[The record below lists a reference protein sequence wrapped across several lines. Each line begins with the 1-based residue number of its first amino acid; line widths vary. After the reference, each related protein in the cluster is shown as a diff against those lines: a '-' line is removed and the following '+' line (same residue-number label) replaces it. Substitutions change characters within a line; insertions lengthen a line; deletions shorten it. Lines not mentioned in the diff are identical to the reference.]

1 VVTVC
6 SELNRRRHR
15 NYSGGGHVRTQR
27 AYHATMRDLGL
38 HSHRSRADLAQISH
52 RSRTDLGLHSGL
64 AASSVCRGP
73 CGWCVCLWCSDTG
86 LPLIAPDCHASWQ
99 SVVQRHGSAVDARLD
114 YGLTGPGPHSPFTHP
129 VWEAPGQDLLGLL
142 GLSAVAVERGSCLS
156 AVAVGNVG
164 AVCRLWLWG
173 TWELC
178 VGCGCGERG
187 SCVSCAACG
196 VCRAVCGVG
205 RRAVQPQL
213 RGGEG

>member
-1 VVTVC
+1 MLQVLQEGEGTGRRGHRVLRVEPQKA
-6 SELNRRRHR
+6 SELQWWWACEDVMRLPC
-15 NYSGGGHVRTQR
+15 HVR
-27 AYHATMRDLGL
+27 
-38 HSHRSRADLAQISH
+38 
-52 RSRTDLGLHSGL
+52 DLGLHSGL
-64 AASSVCRGP
+64 AAASVCRGP
-73 CGWCVCLWCSDTG
+73 CGWCVCVWCSDTG

-142 GLSAVAVERGSCLS
+142 GLSAVAVERGSC
-156 AVAVGNVG
+156 
-164 AVCRLWLWG
+164 
-173 TWELC
+173 
-178 VGCGCGERG
+178 
-187 SCVSCAACG
+187 VSCAACG